1 MIIDKQTQVTKD
13 VAKKKIVVVR
23 DFDASLEKVWRA
35 WTEKELLDQW
45 WAPRP
50 WRAETKSM
58 DFREGGAWLYSM
70 VGPEGERHWCR
81 MDYKTIREHKSF
93 TVLNGFSDEKGV
105 MSKDFPVMDWKTEFI
120 KAGDFTTVRTE
131 IHFDTEADMNKI
143 LEMGFQEG
151 FTMALGNLDELLE
164 K

>member
-1 MIIDKQTQVTKD
+1 MMVDKQTRVTKD
-13 VAKKKIVVVR
+13 VAGKKIVVVR
-23 DFDASLEKVWRA
+23 DFDAAPEKVWRA

-50 WRAETKSM
+50 WRAETSSM

-70 VGPEGERHWCR
+70 VGPEGERHFCR
-81 MDYKTIREHKSF
+81 VDYKTIRDQKNF
-93 TVLNGFSDEKGV
+93 TAVDAFCDEKGEV
-105 MSKDFPVMDWKTEFI
+105 NKDFPVMNWNVEFI
-120 KAGDFTTVRTE
+120 QSGDLTTVRTE
-131 IHFDTEADMNKI
+131 IRFSSEADMNKI

-164 K
+164 S